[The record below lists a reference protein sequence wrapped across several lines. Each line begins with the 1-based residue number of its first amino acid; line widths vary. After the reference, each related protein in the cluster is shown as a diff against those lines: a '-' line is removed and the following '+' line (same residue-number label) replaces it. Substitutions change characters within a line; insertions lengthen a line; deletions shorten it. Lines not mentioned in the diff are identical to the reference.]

1 LGYKSGDPE
10 VSASECYP
18 DLDFLVTPTT
28 HKEASMPTTPLKV
41 SSISPYRLSPLTI
54 GLLWRLSVCMAS
66 TFGFGSFLA
75 LYAMPRILRECA
87 DGDPKGFAAFIL
99 VSLWVQSLADM
110 WQHVRRNLLQL
121 WENRRAQ
128 KPLSIEI
135 HEQTE
140 GSAQI

>member
-1 LGYKSGDPE
+1 MAALFS
-10 VSASECYP
+10 
-18 DLDFLVTPTT
+18 
-28 HKEASMPTTPLKV
+28 TPLKV
-41 SSISPYRLSPLTI
+41 SSMSHHRLSPLTI
-54 GLLWRLSVCMAS
+54 RFLCRLSVCMAF

-75 LYAMPRILRECA
+75 LCAMPHILRECA

-99 VSLWVQSLADM
+99 VTLWVQSLADL
-110 WQHVRRNLLQL
+110 WRHVRRNLLQL